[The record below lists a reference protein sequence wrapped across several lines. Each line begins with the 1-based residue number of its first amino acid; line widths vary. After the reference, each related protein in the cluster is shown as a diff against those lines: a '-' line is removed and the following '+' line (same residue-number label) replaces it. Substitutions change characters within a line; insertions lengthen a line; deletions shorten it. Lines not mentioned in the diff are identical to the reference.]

1 MLLIQTSVHL
11 EKPAKCCLLLAFL
24 IECTHANR
32 KCPSYFVL
40 TERFQTMNK
49 RVRSKIAIAASLV
62 LSAGLVA
69 TGLPS
74 AQAAGLQ
81 PTAAQLSAWK
91 GKEITYYFY
100 NDSQAELDTTKT
112 QIAAFEKLTGATV
125 KLDVIPFTSLDT
137 QLQARLA
144 AGNAPDVGRMN
155 NPGLYIKDSLDLEKY
170 LGRKYAAEFLK
181 GSTLQ
186 VTHPTTKKL
195 IGVPY
200 DLTVNGPFINVDMFK
215 KAGVAVPT
223 SWNWAELVAAG
234 KKVQKATGSEYAFA
248 IDKSGHRVSTVMSQF
263 GAFMVDKNQKNVL
276 PSSKFR
282 AEKAVKII
290 TDLYKADQAPR
301 DLWIGTGTKYSS
313 PTAIFLAQQTPIFF
327 SGNWQVAALAKD
339 AKFDFAAVP
348 NPKELNAGGW
358 PGGKFL
364 IAFNASKN
372 PDLAAYFLYYLA
384 DAAQMEEMDKSAFWL
399 PTRADLVAKGI
410 KYATR
415 ATDMNVFQA
424 DAGKTPAAAYG
435 IQSVPTLTGLI
446 YNKLRDLMTEVMAG
460 KITAKEAIQA
470 QIVWIDTQL
479 ATLKK

>member
-1 MLLIQTSVHL
+1 
-11 EKPAKCCLLLAFL
+11 
-24 IECTHANR
+24 
-32 KCPSYFVL
+32 
-40 TERFQTMNK
+40 MNK
-49 RVRSKIAIAASLV
+49 KLRSKLAIAASLV
-62 LSAGLVA
+62 LSVGLVA

-74 AQAAGLQ
+74 AQAESGVQ
-81 PTAAQLSAWK
+81 PTAAQLAAWK

-100 NDSQAELDTTKT
+100 NDSQAELDTTKA
-112 QIAAFEKLTGATV
+112 QIASFEKLTGATV
-125 KLDVIPFTSLDT
+125 KLDVIPYTSLDT

-144 AGNAPDVGRMN
+144 AGNAPDVARLN

-170 LGRKYAAEFLK
+170 LGRKYAADFLK

-234 KKVQKATGSEYAFA
+234 RKVQKATGSEYAFA

-276 PSSKFR
+276 PLSKTR

-290 TDLYKADQAPR
+290 TDLYKADEAPR

-327 SGNWQVAALAKD
+327 SGNWQVAALEKD
-339 AKFDFAAVP
+339 AKFAFAAVP
-348 NPKELNAGGW
+348 NPKELNGGGW

-364 IAFNASKN
+364 VAFNASKT

-384 DAAQMEEMDKSAFWL
+384 DTAQLEEMDKKAFWL
-399 PTRADLVAKGI
+399 PTRNDLVAKGI

-415 ATDMNVFQA
+415 ASDMDVFLK
-424 DAGKTPAAAYG
+424 DAGTTPAAAYG

-446 YNKLRDLMTEVMAG
+446 YNKLLDLMTEVMAG
-460 KITAKEAIQA
+460 KITAKQAIA
-470 QIVWIDTQL
+470 QQITFIDAQL

>member
-1 MLLIQTSVHL
+1 MKIKKL
-11 EKPAKCCLLLAFL
+11 
-24 IECTHANR
+24 
-32 KCPSYFVL
+32 
-40 TERFQTMNK
+40 
-49 RVRSKIAIAASLV
+49 RSKIAIAASLA

-81 PTAAQLSAWK
+81 PTAAQLAAWK

-100 NDSQAELDTTKT
+100 NDSQQELDTTKA
-112 QIAAFEKLTGATV
+112 QIADFEKLTGAKV
-125 KLDVIPFTSLDT
+125 KLDVIPYTSLDT

-144 AGNAPDVGRMN
+144 AGNAPDVARLN
-155 NPGLYIKDSLDLEKY
+155 NPGLYIKDSLDLEKFFS
-170 LGRKYAAEFLK
+170 RKYAAEFLK

-248 IDKSGHRVSTVMSQF
+248 IDKSGHRVSTAMSHF
-263 GAFMVDKNQKNVL
+263 GAYMVDKNQRNVL
-276 PSSKFR
+276 PTSKFR
-282 AEKAVKII
+282 AEKAIKII

-327 SGNWQVAALAKD
+327 SGNWQVASLAKD

-364 IAFNASKN
+364 VAFNASKT
-372 PDLAAYFLYYLA
+372 PDLAAYFLHYLA
-384 DAAQMEEMDKSAFWL
+384 DTAQMEQMDKNAFWL
-399 PTRADLVAKGI
+399 PTRADLVSQGV

-415 ATDMNVFQA
+415 TADMNVFQA

-435 IQSVPTLTGLI
+435 IQSVPTLTGNI

-460 KITAKEAIQA
+460 KITAKQA
-470 QIVWIDTQL
+470 VQLQSDFIDAQL

>member
-1 MLLIQTSVHL
+1 MKMQ
-11 EKPAKCCLLLAFL
+11 AF
-24 IECTHANR
+24 R
-32 KCPSYFVL
+32 K
-40 TERFQTMNK
+40 
-49 RVRSKIAIAASLV
+49 KIAISASVV
-62 LSAGLVA
+62 LTAGLVA
-69 TGLPS
+69 TGLPT

-81 PTAAQLSAWK
+81 PTAAQLAAWK

-100 NDSQAELDTTKT
+100 NDSQQELDTTKA
-112 QIAAFEKLTGATV
+112 QIASFEKLTGAKV
-125 KLDVIPFTSLDT
+125 KLDVIPYTSLDT

-144 AGNAPDVGRMN
+144 AGNVPDVARLN
-155 NPGLYIKDSLDLEKY
+155 NPGLYIKDSLDLEQY
-170 LGRKYAAEFLK
+170 FGRKYAAEFLK

-223 SWNWAELVAAG
+223 TWNWADLIAAG

-248 IDKSGHRVSTVMSQF
+248 IDKSGHRVSTAMSHF
-263 GAFMVDKNQKNVL
+263 GAYMVDKNQRNVL
-276 PSSKFR
+276 PTSKFR
-282 AEKAVKII
+282 AEKAVKLI
-290 TDLYKADQAPR
+290 TDLYKADLAPR

-327 SGNWQVAALAKD
+327 SGNWQVASLAKD

-348 NPKELNAGGW
+348 NPKELNGGGW

-364 IAFNASKN
+364 IAFNASKT
-372 PDLAAYFLYYLA
+372 PDLAAYFLHYLVDTEQLEA
-384 DAAQMEEMDKSAFWL
+384 MDKAAFWL
-399 PTRADLVAKGI
+399 PTRADLVAKGV

-415 ATDMNVFQA
+415 AADMDVFQA

-435 IQSVPTLTGLI
+435 IQSVPTLTGSI

-460 KITAKEAIQA
+460 KITAKQAIQL
-470 QIVWIDTQL
+470 QSDFIDAQL

>member
-1 MLLIQTSVHL
+1 MKIQTL
-11 EKPAKCCLLLAFL
+11 
-24 IECTHANR
+24 
-32 KCPSYFVL
+32 
-40 TERFQTMNK
+40 
-49 RVRSKIAIAASLV
+49 RSKLAIAVSLA
-62 LSAGLVA
+62 LTAGLVA

-81 PTAAQLSAWK
+81 PTAAQLAAWK

-112 QIAAFEKLTGATV
+112 QIAAFEKLTGAKV

-144 AGNAPDVGRMN
+144 AGNAPDVGRLN

-186 VTHPTTKKL
+186 VTHPVTKKL

-223 SWNWAELVAAG
+223 SWNWTQLIAAG
-234 KKVQKATGSEYAFA
+234 KAVQKATGSEYAFA
-248 IDKSGHRVSTVMSQF
+248 IDKSGHRVSTAMSHF
-263 GAFMVDKNQKNVL
+263 GAFMVDKNQRNVL
-276 PSSKFR
+276 PTSKFR
-282 AEKAVKII
+282 AEKAVKLI

-364 IAFNASKN
+364 TAFNASKN

-384 DAAQMEEMDKSAFWL
+384 DAAQMEQMDKNAFWL
-399 PTRADLVAKGI
+399 PTRADLVAKGV

-415 ATDMNVFQA
+415 ATDMDVFQA

-460 KITAKEAIQA
+460 KITAKQAIQT
-470 QIVWIDTQL
+470 QSDFIDAQL
-479 ATLKK
+479 ATLRK

>member
-1 MLLIQTSVHL
+1 M
-11 EKPAKCCLLLAFL
+11 
-24 IECTHANR
+24 HALR
-32 KCPSYFVL
+32 K
-40 TERFQTMNK
+40 
-49 RVRSKIAIAASLV
+49 KIAISASAV
-62 LSAGLVA
+62 LAAGLVA
-69 TGLPS
+69 TGLPT
-74 AQAAGLQ
+74 AQAAGVQ
-81 PTAAQLSAWK
+81 PTAAQLAAWK

-100 NDSQAELDTTKT
+100 NDSQQELDTTKA
-112 QIAAFEKLTGATV
+112 QIARFEKLTGASV
-125 KLDVIPFTSLDT
+125 KLDVIPYTSLDT

-144 AGNAPDVGRMN
+144 AGNAPDVARLN

-170 LGRKYAAEFLK
+170 FGRKYVSEFLK

-223 SWNWAELVAAG
+223 SWNWTDLVAAG

-248 IDKSGHRVSTVMSQF
+248 IDKSGHRVSTAMSHF
-263 GAFMVDKNQKNVL
+263 GAYMVDKNQKNVL

-290 TDLYKADQAPR
+290 TDLYKADLAPR

-327 SGNWQVAALAKD
+327 SGNWQVASLSKD

-348 NPKELNAGGW
+348 NPKELNGGGW

-364 IAFNASKN
+364 VAFNASKT
-372 PDLAAYFLYYLA
+372 PDLAAFFLRYLA
-384 DAAQMEEMDKSAFWL
+384 DTEQMEEMDKSAFWL
-399 PTRADLVAKGI
+399 PTRVDLVSQGV

-415 ATDMNVFQA
+415 SADMNVFQA
-424 DAGKTPAAAYG
+424 DAAKTPAAAYG
-435 IQSVPTLTGLI
+435 IQSVPTLTGNI

-460 KITAKEAIQA
+460 KITAKQAIQS
-470 QIVWIDTQL
+470 QIEYIDAQL

>member
-1 MLLIQTSVHL
+1 M
-11 EKPAKCCLLLAFL
+11 KM
-24 IECTHANR
+24 HALR
-32 KCPSYFVL
+32 K
-40 TERFQTMNK
+40 
-49 RVRSKIAIAASLV
+49 KIAISASVV
-62 LSAGLVA
+62 LTAGLVA
-69 TGLPS
+69 TGLPT

-81 PTAAQLSAWK
+81 PTAAQLAAWK

-100 NDSQAELDTTKT
+100 NDSQQELDTTKA
-112 QIAAFEKLTGATV
+112 QIADFEKLTGAKV
-125 KLDVIPFTSLDT
+125 NLDVIPFTSLDI

-144 AGNAPDVGRMN
+144 AGNAPDVARLN

-170 LGRKYAAEFLK
+170 LGRKYPAEFLK
-181 GSTLQ
+181 GSTNQ

-200 DLTVNGPFINVDMFK
+200 VLTVNGPFINVDMFK

-223 SWNWAELVAAG
+223 SWNWAALVAAG
-234 KKVQKATGSEYAFA
+234 KKVQLATGSEYAFA
-248 IDKSGHRVSTVMSQF
+248 IDKSGHRVSTVMSHF
-263 GAFMVDKNQKNVL
+263 GAFMVDKNQRNVL
-276 PSSKFR
+276 PTSKFR
-282 AEKAVKII
+282 AEKAIKII

-327 SGNWQVAALAKD
+327 SGNWQVASLSKD

-348 NPKELNAGGW
+348 NPTELNGGGW

-364 IAFNASKN
+364 AAFNASKT

-384 DAAQMEEMDKSAFWL
+384 DTAQMEAMDKSAFWL
-399 PTRADLVAKGI
+399 PTRVDLVAQGV

-415 ATDMNVFQA
+415 TADMNVFQA

-460 KITAKEAIQA
+460 KITAKQAIQTQSA
-470 QIVWIDTQL
+470 FIDAQL
-479 ATLKK
+479 ATLRK

>member
-1 MLLIQTSVHL
+1 MKMQ
-11 EKPAKCCLLLAFL
+11 AF
-24 IECTHANR
+24 R
-32 KCPSYFVL
+32 K
-40 TERFQTMNK
+40 
-49 RVRSKIAIAASLV
+49 KIAISASVV
-62 LSAGLVA
+62 LTAGLVA
-69 TGLPS
+69 TGLPT

-81 PTAAQLSAWK
+81 PTAAQLAAWK

-100 NDSQAELDTTKT
+100 NDSQQELDTTKA
-112 QIAAFEKLTGATV
+112 QIASFEKLTGAKV
-125 KLDVIPFTSLDT
+125 KLDVIPYTSLDT

-144 AGNAPDVGRMN
+144 AGNVPDVARLN
-155 NPGLYIKDSLDLEKY
+155 NPGLYSKDSLDLEKY
-170 LGRKYAAEFLK
+170 FGRKYAAEFLK

-223 SWNWAELVAAG
+223 TWNWADLIAAG

-248 IDKSGHRVSTVMSQF
+248 IDKSGHRVSTAMSHF
-263 GAFMVDKNQKNVL
+263 GAYMVDKNQRNVL
-276 PSSKFR
+276 PTSKFR
-282 AEKAVKII
+282 AEKAVKLI
-290 TDLYKADQAPR
+290 TDLYKADLAPR

-327 SGNWQVAALAKD
+327 SGNWQVASLAKD

-348 NPKELNAGGW
+348 NPKELNGGGW

-364 IAFNASKN
+364 VAFNASKT
-372 PDLAAYFLYYLA
+372 PDLAAYFLHYLVDTEQLEA
-384 DAAQMEEMDKSAFWL
+384 MDKAAFWL
-399 PTRADLVAKGI
+399 PTRADLVAKGV

-415 ATDMNVFQA
+415 ASDMDVFQA

-435 IQSVPTLTGLI
+435 IQSVPTLTGNI

-460 KITAKEAIQA
+460 KITAKQAIQI
-470 QIVWIDTQL
+470 QSDYIDAQL

>member
-1 MLLIQTSVHL
+1 
-11 EKPAKCCLLLAFL
+11 
-24 IECTHANR
+24 
-32 KCPSYFVL
+32 
-40 TERFQTMNK
+40 MNK
-49 RVRSKIAIAASLV
+49 SLRSKIAIAASLV
-62 LSAGLVA
+62 LTAGLVA

-81 PTAAQLSAWK
+81 PTAAQLAAWK

-100 NDSQAELDTTKT
+100 NDSQQELDTTKT
-112 QIAAFEKLTGATV
+112 QIASFEKLTGATV
-125 KLDVIPFTSLDT
+125 KLDVIPYTSLDT

-144 AGNAPDVGRMN
+144 AGNAPDVARLN
-155 NPGLYIKDSLDLEKY
+155 NPALYIKDSLDLEKY
-170 LGRKYAAEFLK
+170 LGKKYAAEFLK

-223 SWNWAELVAAG
+223 SWNWAQLVDAG

-248 IDKSGHRVSTVMSQF
+248 IDKSGHRVSTAMSHF
-263 GAFMVDKNQKNVL
+263 GAYMVDKNQKNVL
-276 PSSKFR
+276 PLSKTR
-282 AEKAVKII
+282 AEKAIKII

-327 SGNWQVAALAKD
+327 SGNWQVASLSKD

-348 NPKELNAGGW
+348 NPKDLNGGGW

-364 IAFNASKN
+364 IAFNASKT
-372 PDLAAYFLYYLA
+372 PDLAAFFVRYLA
-384 DAAQMEEMDKSAFWL
+384 DTEQMEQMDKAAFWL
-399 PTRADLVAKGI
+399 PTRVDLVGQGV

-415 ATDMNVFQA
+415 SADMGVFQS
-424 DAGKTPAAAYG
+424 DAAKTPAAAYG
-435 IQSVPTLTGLI
+435 IQSVPTLTGVI

-460 KITAKEAIQA
+460 KITAKQAIALQSTF
-470 QIVWIDTQL
+470 IDEQL

>member
-1 MLLIQTSVHL
+1 MKIKKL
-11 EKPAKCCLLLAFL
+11 
-24 IECTHANR
+24 
-32 KCPSYFVL
+32 
-40 TERFQTMNK
+40 
-49 RVRSKIAIAASLV
+49 RSKIAIAASLV

-69 TGLPS
+69 TGLPT
-74 AQAAGLQ
+74 AQAAGVQ
-81 PTAAQLSAWK
+81 PTAAQLAAWK
-91 GKEITYYFY
+91 DKEITYYFY
-100 NDSQAELDTTKT
+100 NDSQQELDTTKA
-112 QIAAFEKLTGATV
+112 QIARFEKLTGAKV
-125 KLDVIPFTSLDT
+125 KLDVIPYTSLDT

-144 AGNAPDVGRMN
+144 AGNAPDVARLN

-170 LGRKYAAEFLK
+170 HGRKYAAEFLK

-223 SWNWAELVAAG
+223 SWNWTDLVAAG

-248 IDKSGHRVSTVMSQF
+248 IDKSGHRVSTAMSHF
-263 GAFMVDKNQKNVL
+263 GAYMVDKNQRNVL
-276 PSSKFR
+276 PTSKFR
-282 AEKAVKII
+282 AEKAIKII

-327 SGNWQVAALAKD
+327 SGNWQVASLSKD

-348 NPKELNAGGW
+348 NPKELNGGGW

-364 IAFNASKN
+364 VAFNASKT
-372 PDLAAYFLYYLA
+372 PDLAAFFLRYLA
-384 DAAQMEEMDKSAFWL
+384 DTEQMEEMDKAAFWL
-399 PTRADLVAKGI
+399 PTRVDLVSQGV

-415 ATDMNVFQA
+415 GADMNVFQA

-435 IQSVPTLTGLI
+435 IQSVPTLTGNI
-446 YNKLRDLMTEVMAG
+446 YNKLRDLMTEVIAG
-460 KITAKEAIQA
+460 KITAKQA
-470 QIVWIDTQL
+470 VQLQTEYIDAQL